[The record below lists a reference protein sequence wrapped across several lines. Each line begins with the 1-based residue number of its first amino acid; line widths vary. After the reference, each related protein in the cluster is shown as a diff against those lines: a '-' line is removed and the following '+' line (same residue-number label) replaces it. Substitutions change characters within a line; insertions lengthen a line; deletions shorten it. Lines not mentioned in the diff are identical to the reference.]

1 MNEENKNELSIS
13 EPEWQARFRGEY
25 KELKERYNK
34 LHRMIVKYDAGTL
47 DFKPTCPIDLL
58 RRQKATMGE
67 YLNILEIR
75 AEIEN
80 VRGLDDDK
88 PKLKRNECISIAK
101 KLGIVDWPKI
111 EVDTPIFVR
120 DSNEE
125 VWKCRYFAMYE
136 DGEIYAWQLGRTSW
150 SNPIKRSPIAWK
162 YAKLAGDTDE

>member
-58 RRQKATMGE
+58 RRQKAIMGE

-80 VRGLDDDK
+80 VRGLDADNTKAKIDY
-88 PKLKRNECISIAK
+88 EIAK
-101 KLGIVDWPKI
+101 HGRFAWVAIV
-111 EVDTPIFVR
+111 VTLNTPTF
-120 DSNEE
+120 
-125 VWKCRYFAMYE
+125 
-136 DGEIYAWQLGRTSW
+136 T
-150 SNPIKRSPIAWK
+150 
-162 YAKLAGDTDE
+162 

>member
-25 KELKERYNK
+25 KGLKERYNK

-58 RRQKATMGE
+58 RRQKAIMGE

-80 VRGLDDDK
+80 VHGLDDDK
-88 PKLKRNECISIAK
+88 PKLKSDYEITKNGR
-101 KLGIVDWPKI
+101 
-111 EVDTPIFVR
+111 
-120 DSNEE
+120 
-125 VWKCRYFAMYE
+125 FA
-136 DGEIYAWQLGRTSW
+136 
-150 SNPIKRSPIAWK
+150 
-162 YAKLAGDTDE
+162 

>member
-25 KELKERYNK
+25 KALKERYNK

-47 DFKPTCPIDLL
+47 DFKPTCSIDLL

-80 VRGLDDDK
+80 IRGLDDDT
-88 PKLKRNECISIAK
+88 PKLKSYIVETGACGQLRGRKVNRKWLGDMRKGLMKFKLCNIAV
-101 KLGIVDWPKI
+101 LIL
-111 EVDTPIFVR
+111 
-120 DSNEE
+120 
-125 VWKCRYFAMYE
+125 WK
-136 DGEIYAWQLGRTSW
+136 
-150 SNPIKRSPIAWK
+150 
-162 YAKLAGDTDE
+162 

>member
-80 VRGLDDDK
+80 VRGLDSDDK
-88 PKLKRNECISIAK
+88 HKLKSDYEIAK
-101 KLGIVDWPKI
+101 NG
-111 EVDTPIFVR
+111 R
-120 DSNEE
+120 
-125 VWKCRYFAMYE
+125 FA
-136 DGEIYAWQLGRTSW
+136 
-150 SNPIKRSPIAWK
+150 
-162 YAKLAGDTDE
+162 